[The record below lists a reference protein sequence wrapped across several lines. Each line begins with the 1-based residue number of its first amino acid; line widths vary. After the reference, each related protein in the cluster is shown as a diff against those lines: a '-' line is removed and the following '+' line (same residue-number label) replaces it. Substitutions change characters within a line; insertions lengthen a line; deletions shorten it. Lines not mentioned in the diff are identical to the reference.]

1 MPKIE
6 IKMKDGERV
15 DNALRRFRKVVE
27 KSGVLQELRK
37 REYFEKPS
45 VKKKRKQAAARKR
58 AKRNSRR

>member
-1 MPKIE
+1 MKIE

-37 REYFEKPS
+37 REYYEKPS